1 MLVPQ
6 LPTAS
11 PPLQLT
17 ELTLVWHGGAW
28 TLPRLSWTR
37 PDHHREDRKRAR
49 PRPEYCLVQSLTIVR
64 VIPGSHGR
72 YYCATSNTFSHLNGL
87 PSVTV
92 SVVIVVDFL
101 VRLLFLS
108 RSLLQTSPGL
118 SHQDGDLSTI
128 LTAIKDQKV
137 FQSMPCMA
145 LEVPHECLPRCPSTS
160 PWHKSSITFS
170 RSSKKQSRLGCQVGR
185 CTPAKHQNM
194 WMTGSDGEDRE
205 AAGPS
210 QGGSAEAEWPG
221 PVFRMSYD
229 LRNNALSWVFPGAT
243 APECDAESDAV
254 LSAVW
259 ALQCAAVAAPSRC
272 ALDRLMAAYFCCEP
286 SRLEFNRKRRESRF
300 SGGQSLPEVRD
311 AFPETGEEWEEGGGM
326 G

>member
-1 MLVPQ
+1 MTTTMLVPQ

-108 RSLLQTSPGL
+108 RSLLQTSPSL

-160 PWHKSSITFS
+160 PWHKSSITFQQKQQEAIAS
-170 RSSKKQSRLGCQVGR
+170 WMPSWQMHACKTSEYVDDRIGWRRQRSSWTISRRVCR
-185 CTPAKHQNM
+185 
-194 WMTGSDGEDRE
+194 S
-205 AAGPS
+205 
-210 QGGSAEAEWPG
+210 
-221 PVFRMSYD
+221 
-229 LRNNALSWVFPGAT
+229 
-243 APECDAESDAV
+243 
-254 LSAVW
+254 
-259 ALQCAAVAAPSRC
+259 
-272 ALDRLMAAYFCCEP
+272 
-286 SRLEFNRKRRESRF
+286 
-300 SGGQSLPEVRD
+300 
-311 AFPETGEEWEEGGGM
+311 
-326 G
+326 